1 MRNRAVKIQFWFWTK
16 IFCHQDR
23 EVVILFTSVFSCLL
37 LKKMPLP
44 SSFFFFFLF
53 FFFMCYAWTLGTF
66 QRPCFLPVYDVL

>member
-44 SSFFFFFLF
+44 SSFFFFFFLHVLCLDIRDFSETLF
-53 FFFMCYAWTLGTF
+53 PPSL
-66 QRPCFLPVYDVL
+66 

>member
-44 SSFFFFFLF
+44 SSFFFFFF
-53 FFFMCYAWTLGTF
+53 FFFLHVLCLDIRDFSETLF
-66 QRPCFLPVYDVL
+66 PPSL

>member
-44 SSFFFFFLF
+44 SSFFFFFLHVLCLDIRDF
-53 FFFMCYAWTLGTF
+53 SETLF
-66 QRPCFLPVYDVL
+66 PPSL

>member
-44 SSFFFFFLF
+44 SSFFFFFF
-53 FFFMCYAWTLGTF
+53 FFLHVLCLDIRDFSETLFPTS
-66 QRPCFLPVYDVL
+66 L

>member
-44 SSFFFFFLF
+44 SSFFFFFF
-53 FFFMCYAWTLGTF
+53 FFLHVLCLDIRDFSETLF
-66 QRPCFLPVYDVL
+66 PPSL

>member
-53 FFFMCYAWTLGTF
+53 FLHVLCLDIRDFSETLF
-66 QRPCFLPVYDVL
+66 PPSL